1 MALGQK
7 LVEMTGVPA
16 KIPVLKMC
24 ADEFA
29 KPLCDIHNQ
38 QGIYQEPGSMLRL
51 YQCLKTVSRLF

>member
-16 KIPVLKMC
+16 KILKMC

-38 QGIYQEPGSMLRL
+38 CLRTG
-51 YQCLKTVSRLF
+51 YIPTTWKHAEIIPVP